1 LFLWVVTD
9 EISALNIHMLGK
21 IGADSS
27 ITLAKFRIRNILF
40 AGNEKTEEDVILRE
54 LKTRENAPFDE
65 KLLKEDIQRLN
76 NLGLFTKID
85 IYPVPTDSMNVVDM
99 MFVFE
104 ESLYIIP
111 LPQGGFRNGQ
121 LSEFWAG
128 LNLIWRNFR
137 GRNETV
143 SASFGIGSDPFANLS
158 YSIPWI
164 GKKAHFF
171 SSFSAGYS
179 NNKNKSLQT
188 VTTTGNEIPDKEENY
203 SIKNFKASISL
214 GKFLSREF
222 SVTGILRFNLL
233 ETSQYEPGRTVSPD
247 GKDEFGTFSVNG
259 RYDTR
264 NSFEYTTSGTLLF
277 LDYSKAGFGGLIDFN
292 RVGIDVRKFI
302 PIKLSENYAISIGLS
317 TIGSIAFGAEIP
329 TYMREFFGYDKVI
342 RGHKKLVYE
351 GENRLGSFNEIRFPL
366 INETYFKGGD
376 IPAVNKI
383 SMLKKMSYRFALYAT
398 VFFDVG
404 TVWNKN
410 SNFFNAKYHNGF
422 GAGLNYILPF
432 GLVGRTDFAFR
443 KEGKKF
449 VPQVIFD
456 LSSAF

>member
-1 LFLWVVTD
+1 
-9 EISALNIHMLGK
+9 
-21 IGADSS
+21 
-27 ITLAKFRIRNILF
+27 
-40 AGNEKTEEDVILRE
+40 
-54 LKTRENAPFDE
+54 
-65 KLLKEDIQRLN
+65 
-76 NLGLFTKID
+76 
-85 IYPVPTDSMNVVDM
+85 M

-104 ESLYIIP
+104 EGLYIIP

-137 GRNETV
+137 GRNETI
-143 SASFGIGSDPFANLS
+143 SASFGIGSDPFVNLS

-188 VTTTGNEIPDKEENY
+188 VTTNGNEIPDKEDNY
-203 SIKNFKASISL
+203 SIENFKTSLSL

-233 ETSQYEPGRTVSPD
+233 ESSQYEPGRTVSPD
-247 GKDEFGTFSVNG
+247 GKDQFGTFSVNG

-264 NSFEYTTSGTLLF
+264 NSYEYTTSGTLLF
-277 LDYSKAGFGGLIDFN
+277 LEYSKAGFGGLIDFN
-292 RVGIDVRKFI
+292 RIGFDVRRFI
-302 PIKLSENYAISIGLS
+302 PVKLSDNYAISIGLS
-317 TIGSIAFGAEIP
+317 TVGSVAFGAEIP

-366 INETYFKGGD
+366 IKETYFKGGD

-398 VFFDVG
+398 VFFDIG

-410 SNFFNAKYHNGF
+410 SNFFNSKYHNGF

-443 KEGKKF
+443 KEDKKF

-456 LSSAF
+456 LSAAF

>member
-1 LFLWVVTD
+1 MPNSRET
-9 EISALNIHMLGK
+9 
-21 IGADSS
+21 DSS
-27 ITLAKFRIRNILF
+27 NDSLNLPANLRIRNIIL
-40 AGNEKTEEDVILRE
+40 AGNETTDEDVILRE
-54 LKTRENAPFDE
+54 LKSMENSRFDE
-65 KLLKEDIQRLN
+65 NLLKDDLQRLN

-85 IYPVPTDSMNVVDM
+85 IYPVPTDSMNVIDL

-104 ESLYIIP
+104 ESIYLIP

-137 GRNETV
+137 GRNETL
-143 SASFGIGSDPFANLS
+143 SASFGIGSDPFASLS

-164 GKKAHFF
+164 GRDAHFF

-179 NNKNKSLQT
+179 NNVNKSLQT
-188 VTTTGNEIPDKEENY
+188 VTTSGNEIPDKDENY
-203 SIKNFKASISL
+203 TLKNFKSAVSL
-214 GKFLSREF
+214 GKYLSREV
-222 SVTGILRFNLL
+222 SMTGILRFNFL
-233 ETSQYEPGRTVSPD
+233 ETSQYEPGRTVSTD
-247 GKDEFGTFSVNG
+247 GKDMFATFTING

-264 NSFEYTTSGTLLF
+264 NSYEYATAGTLLS
-277 LDYSKAGFGGLIDFN
+277 LEYTKAGFGQLIDFN
-292 RVGIDVRKFI
+292 RVSIDVRKFI
-302 PIKLSENYAISIGLS
+302 PIKLSDSYAISLGTS
-317 TIGSIAFGAEIP
+317 TLGSIAFGGTIP

-351 GENRLGSFNEIRFPL
+351 GENRFGLFNEIRIPVVK
-366 INETYFKGGD
+366 ETYFKGSS
-376 IPAVNKI
+376 IPAVNQV

-398 VFFDVG
+398 VFFDIG

-410 SNFFNAKYHNGF
+410 SNFFETKYHNGF

-443 KEGKKF
+443 KEDKKF
-449 VPQVIFD
+449 VPQIIFD
-456 LSSAF
+456 LSAAF